1 MNDNNELIQ
10 NVEKHKQTLAKFRE
24 DYISEL
30 REFYSIDF
38 DIEKD
43 FDLKDKDFLKA
54 NEYLTLRYLGRA
66 IFYERRVLELIHGL
80 ENADKEGRHNII
92 SSLKTLDSDARIHQE
107 EMRDL
112 LVLIGECYDR
122 ISEARNLA
130 NMENYPYANKI
141 PETAIEVLRKGQDN
155 GLSLESF
162 YEKE

>member
-10 NVEKHKQTLAKFRE
+10 NIEKHKQTLSKFRE

-30 REFYSIDF
+30 REVYSIDY

-43 FDLKDKDFLKA
+43 FELKDEDFIEA
-54 NEYLTLRYLGRA
+54 NEYLTLRYLDRA
-66 IFYERRVLELIHGL
+66 IFYEQRVLELIHGL
-80 ENADKEGRHNII
+80 ENADKEGRHNSI

-130 NMENYPYANKI
+130 RANIDMEKYPYANKI
-141 PETAIEVLRKGQDN
+141 PETAIEVLRKSQDN
-155 GLSLESF
+155 GLSWE
-162 YEKE
+162 